1 MIKLIESSS
10 NTFTFQPT
18 ASFADGSSFV
28 YKFTDVFSQESFV
41 GIATGSNYGQWVKL
55 PITVS
60 TSSYVVGT
68 RTSTLPLNGGTYEV
82 SIYDNGAVLD
92 LVWDIDEAQWDVE
105 ATAWDESI
113 IILSVYGTE
122 PRKWGLMGNTW
133 SSVPGLPT
141 TTGNGIWTS
150 RAWVS
155 ESIGRE
161 NYTSANEIAAYVVYQ
176 G

>member
-1 MIKLIESSS
+1 MIKLNVSSS
-10 NTFTFQPT
+10 NTFAIQPT
-18 ASFADGSSFV
+18 ASYADGTSFV
-28 YKFTDVFSQESFV
+28 YKFTDVFSQDVFV
-41 GIATGSNYGQWVKL
+41 GTATGSRYGQWVKL
-55 PITVS
+55 PINVF
-60 TSSYVVGT
+60 TSSYVVGANS
-68 RTSTLPLNGGTYEV
+68 STLPLKGGTYEI
-82 SIYDNGAVLD
+82 SIFPGDGLD
-92 LVWDIDEAQWDVE
+92 LVWDVDSVDWDLE
-105 ATAWDESI
+105 ATNWDTAVVVT
-113 IILSVYGTE
+113 SVYGTE

-133 SSVPGLPT
+133 SSVPAIPT